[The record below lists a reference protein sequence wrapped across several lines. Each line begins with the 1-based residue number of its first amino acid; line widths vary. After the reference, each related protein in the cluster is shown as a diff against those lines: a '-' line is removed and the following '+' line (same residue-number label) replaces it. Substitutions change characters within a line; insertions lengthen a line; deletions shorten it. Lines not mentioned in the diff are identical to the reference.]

1 MALIKTALELA
12 LERTREVEA
21 DPSLV
26 EAHEAKQSG
35 KKSVGDFLDILP
47 EEDSA
52 DTAMAAAQ
60 TRFIKDLP
68 PPVDKSPRSRAFRE
82 GALEALLAQIKL
94 PEIEAD
100 LSRLMR
106 VGEGLSLVLDSSEFD
121 AFFAQLAQ
129 AFSRYLS
136 ELSQYEELIRKQYA
150 PKLRQKEEEI
160 ARRTGRAIS
169 LDPMQDPEF
178 VQFRSQNLA
187 ALGERYEAA
196 VEQLRAKAR
205 ELFAS

>member
-82 GALEALLAQIKL
+82 GALEALLAETGGDEQS
-94 PEIEAD
+94 PPWGQVPCRQRQEPGTSRPNPTAD
-100 LSRLMR
+100 L
-106 VGEGLSLVLDSSEFD
+106 VG
-121 AFFAQLAQ
+121 AW
-129 AFSRYLS
+129 R
-136 ELSQYEELIRKQYA
+136 
-150 PKLRQKEEEI
+150 EEI
-160 ARRTGRAIS
+160 
-169 LDPMQDPEF
+169 LE
-178 VQFRSQNLA
+178 
-187 ALGERYEAA
+187 
-196 VEQLRAKAR
+196 
-205 ELFAS
+205 